1 MKKISA
7 LALCSA
13 LLVGLNFV
21 HAGGEAIEI
30 GGLTSKAP
38 AGWKKQE
45 PASKLR
51 TYQFAVPKVEGDK
64 EDAELVVFFFG
75 TGGGGGTEDNIKR
88 WKTQFIA
95 PEGKTIE
102 EVSKLE
108 KYKVGTGADIVSL
121 DISGTFKYKNP
132 PFSPTAKEERKENF
146 RRFNVIFDTDKGA
159 YFITLTGPAKTMA
172 KSKEAFDGWIKAFK

>member
-7 LALCSA
+7 LALCIA

-21 HAGGEAIEI
+21 GAGEAVDL

-75 TGGGGGTEDNIKR
+75 AGGGGGTDDNIKR

-108 KYKVGTGADIVSL
+108 KYKVGKGADVVCL
-121 DISGTFKYKNP
+121 DIAGTFKYKNP
-132 PFSPTAKEERKENF
+132 PFSPTAKDERKENF

>member
-7 LALCSA
+7 LALCIA
-13 LLVGLNFV
+13 LFIGLNLAS
-21 HAGGEAIEI
+21 AGETVEL

-45 PASKLR
+45 PTNKFRA
-51 TYQFAVPKVEGDK
+51 YQFAVPKVEGDK

-75 TGGGGGTEDNIKR
+75 KGGGGGTEDNLKR
-88 WKTQFIA
+88 WKGFFIP

-102 EVSKLE
+102 EASKVE
-108 KYKVGTGADIVSL
+108 KFKVGKAAVVYL
-121 DISGTFKYKNP
+121 DVHGTFKSKNP
-132 PFSPTAKEERKENF
+132 PFDPKAKEERKENF
-146 RRFNVIFDTDKGA
+146 RRFGLIFDTDNGA

-172 KSKEAFDGWIKAFK
+172 KSKDAFDGWIKAFK